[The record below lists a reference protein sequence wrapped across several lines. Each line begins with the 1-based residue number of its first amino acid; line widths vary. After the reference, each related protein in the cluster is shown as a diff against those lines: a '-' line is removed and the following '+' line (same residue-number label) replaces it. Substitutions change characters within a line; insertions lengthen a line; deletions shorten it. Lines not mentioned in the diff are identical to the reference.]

1 MYVTDNIVYWVLY
14 FIFTVLIA
22 WVALSLILIWA
33 RPVLFNA
40 DGSVNW
46 WTTLWVAALVI
57 LLAWLL
63 MLILVFLIN
72 LFTAG
77 NACRDPCARKEPVC
91 PKPCP
96 EPRYV
101 KPCEVRC

>member
-1 MYVTDNIVYWVLY
+1 MHVTDNIVYWVLY

-33 RPVLFNA
+33 RPALYNA
-40 DGSVNW
+40 DGSINW

-77 NACRDPCARKEPVC
+77 NACQDPCPRKEPVC

-96 EPRYV
+96 ERYV